1 MRGALRNLL
10 LILARAAA
18 LVAPADYSF
27 YCTPPDAAFCDARDA
42 PAAPAGPTSPG
53 TVLMGGGTDVDAAF
67 AWQIARAGGGDFLVL
82 RESGTD
88 AYNEYI
94 FELGLT
100 RPCGAPAALAS
111 AATLILNSRRAAADP
126 FVLAKVAAAEAIF
139 FAGGDQSKYVERI
152 AGTPLQALLIAKQAN
167 VTLGG
172 TSAGNAIEGRFVYTG
187 ARGSAVS
194 AEVLADPYGAP
205 GMAAGS
211 LVGALLAS
219 PPLLAARVVM
229 DDHFVTRDR
238 MGRMMAFVARVVAD
252 GLAGA
257 PVARGIGVDERSALL
272 VEPDGAARL
281 VGDGTAYMCDSS
293 AVAEAT
299 CARGQPLTLSDI
311 RCERLQAAGF
321 EDCDDPAAD
330 TFDMSAW
337 RGSGVRYAYNITDGV
352 IVGQPY
358 GP

>member
-1 MRGALRNLL
+1 MRLL
-10 LILARAAA
+10 PLVLACATT

-27 YCTPPDAAFCDARDA
+27 FCTPPGAAFCDARDEA
-42 PAAPAGPTSPG
+42 GAATPAGPTSPG

-67 AWQIARAGGGDFLVL
+67 AWQISRAGGGDFLVL

-94 FELGLT
+94 FALGLT

-152 AGTPLQALLIAKQAN
+152 AGTPLQDLLIAKQAN

-194 AEVLADPYGAP
+194 ADALADPYGAP

-238 MGRMMAFVARVVAD
+238 MGRMMTFVARAVAD
-252 GLAGA
+252 GRA
-257 PVARGIGVDERSALL
+257 PTARGIGVDEVSALL

-293 AVAEAT
+293 AVAAAT
-299 CARGQPLTLSDI
+299 CARGQPLTLADV

-321 EDCDDPAAD
+321 DDCDDPAAD
-330 TFDMSAW
+330 TFDLSAW
-337 RGSGVRYAYNITDGV
+337 RGSGVRYAYNITEGV

>member
-1 MRGALRNLL
+1 
-10 LILARAAA
+10 
-18 LVAPADYSF
+18 
-27 YCTPPDAAFCDARDA
+27 
-42 PAAPAGPTSPG
+42 
-53 TVLMGGGTDVDAAF
+53 MGGGTDVDAAF

-94 FELGLT
+94 FALGLT

-299 CARGQPLTLSDI
+299 CARGRPLTLSDV

-330 TFDMSAW
+330 TFDLSAW